1 MADNDIATLVDLVH
15 SIANRLNDLTEQ
27 HEREVAQLH
36 YRIVQ
41 LERREFTP
49 NELAALAREVL
60 NVPLAD
66 IPLNGTIK
74 AGYAIDAANY
84 EVLR

>member
-1 MADNDIATLVDLVH
+1 MRDIDYLVDLVH
-15 SIANRLNDLTEQ
+15 SIANRLNELTEK
-27 HEREVAQLH
+27 HTKEVAELQE
-36 YRIVQ
+36 RVAR

>member
-1 MADNDIATLVDLVH
+1 MTDNDIAALVNLVH
-15 SIANRLNDLTEQ
+15 SLANRLNELTAQ
-27 HEREVAQLH
+27 HAREVAQLQE
-36 YRIVQ
+36 RITR

-49 NELAALAREVL
+49 SELVALAREVL
-60 NVPLAD
+60 DVPLAD

>member
-1 MADNDIATLVDLVH
+1 MNDADYGLMVDLIH
-15 SIANRLNDLTEQ
+15 SVSVRLNELTEQ
-27 HEREVAQLH
+27 HVKEVAELQE
-36 YRIVQ
+36 RVAR

-49 NELAALAREVL
+49 SELAALAREVL
-60 NVPLAD
+60 DVPLAD